1 MRRTGSTSKFSV
13 KWLLVAASVAA
24 AIYYVPGLLR
34 GGKADDA
41 PAGGMMGMGGP
52 APVSVAKVITKPV
65 TEWKEFSGKFE
76 AVNSVQVRPR
86 VGGHII
92 GIHFEDGA
100 EVKKGQLLFT
110 IDARPYEAAMISA
123 KGALAEAQS
132 VLARAKK
139 LIGSKAISRAEY
151 EAAQRA
157 HDQALGNFKSAEVNL
172 AYTRIT
178 APITGKISR
187 AEITVG
193 NLVDP
198 AVGQLLASIVD
209 LSPIYA
215 SFDMDEQ
222 SFVTSIQGKGAA
234 KLKDIPIEVV
244 LGNAKGE
251 AIAARI
257 HSFDNQIAPGSGTI
271 RVRAKLENKDQ
282 TIVPG
287 LYARVR
293 VGADGESDAV
303 MIHPTAVG
311 TDLDKKFVMVV
322 DENSKA
328 QYRPVVLGQMV
339 GSLQVIKDGLK
350 PDETI
355 VVSGLQRVR
364 PDAPVSGTEVNI
376 ETLQPLNPPPA
387 AEDAAASAEEPKA
400 EPAK

>member
-1 MRRTGSTSKFSV
+1 MAARKFPLKGLV
-13 KWLLVAASVAA
+13 LVALVAAAA
-24 AIYYVPGLLR
+24 VYGPKLL
-34 GGKADDA
+34 GGKAGDA
-41 PAGGMMGMGGP
+41 PAGGGMMGMGGP
-52 APVSVAKVITKPV
+52 APVSVAKVITRPV
-65 TEWKEFSGKFE
+65 TEWKEFSGMFE
-76 AVNSVQVRPR
+76 AVNSVQLRPR
-86 VGGHII
+86 VGGHIT

-110 IDARPYEAAMISA
+110 IDPRPYEAAMISA
-123 KGALAEAQS
+123 KGALTEAQS

-139 LIGSKAISRAEY
+139 LIGSKAISRAEF
-151 EAAQRA
+151 EAAERA

-178 APITGKISR
+178 APIAGKISR

-198 AVGQLLASIVD
+198 AAGQLLASIVD

-222 SFVTSIQGKGAA
+222 SFVASIQGKAAA
-234 KLKDIPIEVV
+234 KLKEIPVEVV
-244 LGNAKGE
+244 LGNARGV
-251 AIAARI
+251 AVPARI
-257 HSFDNQIAPGSGTI
+257 HSFDNQITPGSGTI

-293 VGADGESDAV
+293 VGAAGEADAV

-328 QYRPVVLGQMV
+328 QYRPIVLGQMV
-339 GSLQVIKDGLK
+339 GGLQVIKDGLK
-350 PDETI
+350 PDEMI

-364 PDAPVSGTEVNI
+364 PDAPVMGTQANM
-376 ETLQPLNPPPA
+376 ETLEPLNPPPA
-387 AEDAAASAEEPKA
+387 IEGAAAPAEEPKA